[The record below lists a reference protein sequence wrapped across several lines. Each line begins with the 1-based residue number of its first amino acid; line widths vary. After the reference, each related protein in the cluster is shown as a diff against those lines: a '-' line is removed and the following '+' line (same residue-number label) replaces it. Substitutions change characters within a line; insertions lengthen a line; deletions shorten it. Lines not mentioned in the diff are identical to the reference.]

1 MSQNHLMDEE
11 RTPEEIELDRRRRV
25 IRSVIVIVVVVAMV
39 ATLLFPVIVRIVRPS
54 RSPDVVIAIHAE
66 ASWRRMGT

>member
-1 MSQNHLMDEE
+1 MNQNYPMDDE
-11 RTPEEIELDRRRRV
+11 RTPEDIERDRRRRL
-25 IRSVIVIVVVVAMV
+25 IRSAIVVAVVVAMV

-66 ASWRRMGT
+66 ASWRRMGA